1 MDVVEVLSEEIDDD
15 CIVDMTEVLIEE
27 RTEEV
32 DMAAVLVGERLEQVE
47 SCVTDTVAVL
57 FE

>member
-1 MDVVEVLSEEIDDD
+1 MVVMDVVEVLSEEDD
-15 CIVDMTEVLIEE
+15 CIVDVTGVIIEE
-27 RTEEV
+27 RTEEI
-32 DMAAVLVGERLEQVE
+32 DMIVLVGERLEQVE